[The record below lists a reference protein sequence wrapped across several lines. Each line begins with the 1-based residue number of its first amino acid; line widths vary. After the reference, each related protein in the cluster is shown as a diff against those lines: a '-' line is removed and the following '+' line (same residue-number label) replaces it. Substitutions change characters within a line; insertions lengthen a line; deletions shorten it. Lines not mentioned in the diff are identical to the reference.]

1 MARTAFA
8 LFSGVFAM
16 MIAITFTGLACV
28 KLFPLPPGFDQHNPE
43 AVAAAVAA
51 MPLAAKLLVVSGWC
65 LGAFAGGGVAARIAQ
80 QYRVGAALLIGALV
94 VAGTLANA
102 SSVPHPL
109 WMTAVGVV
117 LPLPLA
123 YLAARLVFRLPDRN
137 SDSV

>member
-16 MIAITFTGLACV
+16 MIAITFTEMTCV
-28 KLFPLPPGFDQHNPE
+28 KLFPLPPGFDSHNPE

-51 MPLAAKLLVVSGWC
+51 MPLAAKLLVVFGWC

-80 QYRVGAALLIGALV
+80 QYRVGVALLIGTLV
-94 VAGTLANA
+94 AAGTLANA
-102 SSVPHPL
+102 SGVPHPL
-109 WMTAVGVV
+109 WMTAAGVV

-123 YLAARLVFRLPDRN
+123 YLAARLVFRLPSRN
-137 SDSV
+137 PDSV